1 MTHVNMSSKVFID
14 IYEADGFYA
23 NISIYDTKHTIGPEY
38 DLAVLNTILLDYL
51 HSYRLSVITE
61 EPRVLELEA
70 LQNCLLNSQL
80 EEQDFSDFSD
90 FSPGLLSF

>member
-1 MTHVNMSSKVFID
+1 MTHVDMSSKVFID

-23 NISIYDTKHTIGPEY
+23 NISIYDTKRTLGPEY
-38 DLAVLNTILLDYL
+38 DLAILNKILLDFL

-61 EPRVLELEA
+61 EQHALELEA

-80 EEQDFSDFSD
+80 EEHDFSDI
-90 FSPGLLSF
+90 SPSMLYF

>member
-1 MTHVNMSSKVFID
+1 MTHVDMSSKVFID

-38 DLAVLNTILLDYL
+38 DLAVLNNNLLDFL
-51 HSYRLSVITE
+51 HTYRLSIINE
-61 EPRVLELEA
+61 EPRVLELDA

-80 EEQDFSDFSD
+80 EEHDFSDI
-90 FSPGLLSF
+90 SPSMLYF